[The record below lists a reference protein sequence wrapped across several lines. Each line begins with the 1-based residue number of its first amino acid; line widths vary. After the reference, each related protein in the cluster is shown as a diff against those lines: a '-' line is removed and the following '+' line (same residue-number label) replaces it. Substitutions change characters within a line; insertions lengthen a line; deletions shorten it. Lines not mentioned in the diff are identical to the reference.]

1 MPTQEDY
8 FGKSESSSVWKPPTP
23 EKPKEQIKVEEK
35 PKGATVDWNNKP
47 RSYEV
52 TVDVPKSAAQKVDTR
67 MTASE
72 LADKAIL
79 APIDFSMFI
88 QNKKEETPVP
98 PEEKPAKTEPFP
110 KAAAAVAQVNDGDIT
125 IETSSLEGMSITDVV
140 KTVPKENNSFLKNY
154 NDQQK
159 ELHALMKATG
169 DESDDGIADQF
180 KPTN

>member
-8 FGKSESSSVWKPPTP
+8 FGKSESSSVWKAPTP

-88 QNKKEETPVP
+88 QNKKEETQHHVP
-98 PEEKPAKTEPFP
+98 RPGPLCGPGRRRRPLGPRPRGARRVPAR
-110 KAAAAVAQVNDGDIT
+110 
-125 IETSSLEGMSITDVV
+125 
-140 KTVPKENNSFLKNY
+140 
-154 NDQQK
+154 
-159 ELHALMKATG
+159 
-169 DESDDGIADQF
+169 
-180 KPTN
+180 